1 MIRGQ
6 LSSAF
11 GPCKNKMKRIEVHS
25 HKPRVTAFLSA
36 PNADKTKRYKVSVE
50 SLVVPAVE
58 SRILNVPLLAVK
70 RRVLVPNVVG
80 AFDEDDLKLS
90 QQVDYDFSVFT
101 PQNVRSLSHLAFQ
114 LNRFFNEFQLRITT
128 SPLEQFDVVMHE
140 YDRVGTEFEREI
152 GADWYTLDKDTQI
165 SAVIRS
171 DGRLGFKFGVDFQK
185 LFILELSEEGQRIFG
200 FKKYLAIDNNSR
212 WYEDYI
218 VGDEPAY
225 NLPAEADLRT
235 KLVFTESVFPFVDH
249 RSELVVQCSLP
260 LPTTG
265 EGTES
270 AGTFKRQLASYRF
283 PEYQTQMDGGL
294 NGSVLMRSLSEVR
307 EHSFE
312 LEKGLNT
319 HNKFVMTGTDLQ
331 NFNLLLVH
339 RVHTWKVDK
348 FVQSESEYEMPPGSV
363 FTLRLAVRQVR

>member
-1 MIRGQ
+1 
-6 LSSAF
+6 
-11 GPCKNKMKRIEVHS
+11 MKRIEVHS

-58 SRILNVPLLAVK
+58 SRILNVPLLEVK
-70 RRVLVPNVVG
+70 RRILEPGVAG
-80 AFDEDDLKLS
+80 AFDEDDLDLS
-90 QQVDYDFSVFT
+90 PQDDYDFSTFT

-114 LNRFFNEFQLRITT
+114 LNRFFREFQLRITT
-128 SPLEQFDVVMHE
+128 AVLAPFDVVIHE

-152 GADWYTLDKDTQI
+152 GADWYTLDKDPQVT
-165 SAVIRS
+165 AVVRS

-185 LFILELSEEGQRIFG
+185 LFILELSGEGQRIFG
-200 FKKYLAIDNNSR
+200 FKKYLAVDPNGR

-218 VGDEPAY
+218 VDGEPAFDLPLEA
-225 NLPAEADLRT
+225 NLQT
-235 KLVFTESVFPFVDH
+235 QLVFTESVFPFVDH

-260 LPTTG
+260 LPMTG

-270 AGTFKRQLASYRF
+270 DGTFKRQLASYRF
-283 PEYQTQMDGGL
+283 PEYETQMDGGL
-294 NGSVLMRSLSEVR
+294 DGSVLMRSLSEVR

-331 NFNLLLVH
+331 NFNILLVH

-348 FVQSESEYEMPPGSV
+348 FVQTESEYEMPPQSI